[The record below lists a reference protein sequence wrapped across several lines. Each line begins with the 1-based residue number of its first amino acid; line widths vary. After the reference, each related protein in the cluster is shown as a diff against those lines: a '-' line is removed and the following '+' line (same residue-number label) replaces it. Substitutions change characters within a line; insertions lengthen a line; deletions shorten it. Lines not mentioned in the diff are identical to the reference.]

1 LAEAITSGS
10 QVRFHF
16 RLRLADGTEVDTSY
30 GGDPLSVTLG
40 QGALIDGLEHRLLG
54 LRPGDQRRFE
64 VPALEAFGAI
74 EAGTLST
81 LPRSDFPPEVELA
94 AGAVI
99 AFATPQGEEVLGT
112 VMRVGEAE
120 VLVDFSHP
128 LAGHDL
134 IFEVEILEVGSGT

>member
-1 LAEAITSGS
+1 
-10 QVRFHF
+10 VRFHF
-16 RLRLADGTEVDTSY
+16 RLRLADSTEVDTSY

-40 QGALIDGLEHRLLG
+40 QGELTDGLEYRLLG
-54 LRPGDQRRFE
+54 LCAGDQRRFE
-64 VPALEAFGAI
+64 IPALEAFGAI

-99 AFATPQGEEVLGT
+99 AFATPQGEEVPGT
-112 VMRVGEAE
+112 ILAVGDAE

-134 IFEVEILEVGSGT
+134 IFEVEILEVTRGA

>member
-1 LAEAITSGS
+1 
-10 QVRFHF
+10 VRFHF

-40 QGALIDGLEHRLLG
+40 QGELIDGLEYRLLG
-54 LRPGDQRRFE
+54 LCAGDRRRFE
-64 VPALEAFGAI
+64 IPALEAFGAI

-99 AFATPQGEEVLGT
+99 VFATPQGEEVPGT
-112 VMRVGEAE
+112 ILAVGDAE

-134 IFEVEILEVGSGT
+134 IFEVEILEVTRGA